1 MNDWLRIAFVNV
13 YPFFAYCIFVYVAFK
28 KKKMIYLSFLN
39 TQHMIVTYIFRDNY
53 SKPPLRFGPFAFYL
67 PVV

>member
-28 KKKMIYLSFLN
+28 KKKNDISFVFEYATYDSYL
-39 TQHMIVTYIFRDNY
+39 YI
-53 SKPPLRFGPFAFYL
+53 
-67 PVV
+67 

>member
-28 KKKMIYLSFLN
+28 KKK
-39 TQHMIVTYIFRDNY
+39 
-53 SKPPLRFGPFAFYL
+53 K
-67 PVV
+67 